1 MDRVD
6 SGYCDA
12 ACAEPDV
19 DSQLLCKQLAAGC
32 GANTLE
38 ILQGDTRWP
47 YKPYPVGTGSCSA
60 EELKGGGCALCQQP
74 QWCDDPQSDGFGYG
88 SARTPHEWIAKFLAS
103 PCQGPAS
110 ASTSGRSGISS
121 SA

>member
-47 YKPYPVGTGSCSA
+47 YKPYPVGVG
-60 EELKGGGCALCQQP
+60 
-74 QWCDDPQSDGFGYG
+74 
-88 SARTPHEWIAKFLAS
+88 
-103 PCQGPAS
+103 
-110 ASTSGRSGISS
+110 
-121 SA
+121 